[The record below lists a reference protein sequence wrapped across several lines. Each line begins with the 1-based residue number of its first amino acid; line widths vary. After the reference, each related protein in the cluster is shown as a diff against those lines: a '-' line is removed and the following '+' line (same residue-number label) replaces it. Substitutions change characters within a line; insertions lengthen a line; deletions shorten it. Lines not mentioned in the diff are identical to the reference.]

1 MLDISQDDYEKAK
14 PENEMNTTMM
24 VEVLGNLMSNPYA
37 VNLEKP
43 QFNYDPENKKEFQV
57 LLPVNYKLKGS
68 IIKDML
74 KSLPYSGLKQDGNLT
89 IFYFNKDKYNF
100 PPEIAEKIQLGKYR
114 SIPVIQLQNASGV
127 PLAIL
132 VDSHD
137 KIVHGLNSDRIVF
150 KPFRSFSP
158 LIDFTIGGWS
168 MQVALETVDIPV
180 QYEFN
185 IDVNTANSISRVK
198 LKFVPENEL
207 HSYLSTLL

>member
-1 MLDISQDDYEKAK
+1 
-14 PENEMNTTMM
+14 
-24 VEVLGNLMSNPYA
+24 MSNPYA

-68 IIKDML
+68 IINDRL

-180 QYEFN
+180 RYEFN